1 MERIL
6 ITGGTGFVGTHLL
19 QLLNATAGK
28 VFVLSSGSTA
38 SKLPAQAEHR
48 RADIRKYDEVDA
60 ALRDV
65 QPDQIYHLAGISSV
79 ETSWKDPRTTFEV
92 NVLGTCNLFEAAMRL
107 TAPPRIL
114 NVSTSQVYGN
124 TEGLLTEGSPL
135 HPDNPYAAS
144 KAMAELLLVSFRNSK
159 GGIITS
165 RSFNHSG
172 PGQNPAFV
180 MSGIAKQFAEIEAG
194 LSPPRL
200 KLGNLHVRRDF
211 TDVRDVVRAYVTLL
225 AQGKPGRLY
234 NVCSGSSVLLADIV
248 EKFRAISV
256 KQIEVDIDPTRIRPK
271 EVSVIQ
277 GDSTRITQETGWRPL
292 ISLDMTIRDLLDYWR
307 KRVNDDG
314 AIENSKRK
322 AAKP

>member
-1 MERIL
+1 
-6 ITGGTGFVGTHLL
+6 
-19 QLLNATAGK
+19 
-28 VFVLSSGSTA
+28 
-38 SKLPAQAEHR
+38 
-48 RADIRKYDEVDA
+48 
-60 ALRDV
+60 
-65 QPDQIYHLAGISSV
+65 
-79 ETSWKDPRTTFEV
+79 
-92 NVLGTCNLFEAAMRL
+92 
-107 TAPPRIL
+107 
-114 NVSTSQVYGN
+114 
-124 TEGLLTEGSPL
+124 
-135 HPDNPYAAS
+135 
-144 KAMAELLLVSFRNSK
+144 
-159 GGIITS
+159 
-165 RSFNHSG
+165 
-172 PGQNPAFV
+172 
-180 MSGIAKQFAEIEAG
+180 MSGIAKQFADIEAG

-200 KLGNLHVRRDF
+200 KLGNLRVRRDF

-307 KRVNDDG
+307 KRVKDDG
-314 AIENSKRK
+314 AIENSMRE